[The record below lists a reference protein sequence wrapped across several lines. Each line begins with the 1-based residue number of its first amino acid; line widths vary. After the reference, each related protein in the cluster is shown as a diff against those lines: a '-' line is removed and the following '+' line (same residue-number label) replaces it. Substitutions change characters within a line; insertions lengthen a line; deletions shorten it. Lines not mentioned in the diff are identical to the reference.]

1 MNPETAQ
8 NVRAKEMEEELRKN
22 RKRKMMLAEGK
33 KEGGRKGER
42 ESVCVYVW
50 VCVSV
55 CLCVCLSMCVLILRC
70 PYVRTLPYLY
80 VR

>member
-50 VCVSV
+50 VCV
-55 CLCVCLSMCVLILRC
+55 CVCV
-70 PYVRTLPYLY
+70 
-80 VR
+80 